1 MRICVRITLKRAE
14 ISGRSMHWPR
24 NALKSPINIALARN
38 ANKLSAPFLADIV
51 ERKRNVVAVDVER
64 GEMEETSASVYP
76 HRLTRS
82 YVLIDRS
89 RSIFIPFLDKSSKI
103 VRSVEVSSLLIV
115 PVLSS
120 HSVHFSHIYT
130 DRKIC

>member
-1 MRICVRITLKRAE
+1 
-14 ISGRSMHWPR
+14 MHWPR

-130 DRKIC
+130 DRKEDLLKFCIAKRVILFYF